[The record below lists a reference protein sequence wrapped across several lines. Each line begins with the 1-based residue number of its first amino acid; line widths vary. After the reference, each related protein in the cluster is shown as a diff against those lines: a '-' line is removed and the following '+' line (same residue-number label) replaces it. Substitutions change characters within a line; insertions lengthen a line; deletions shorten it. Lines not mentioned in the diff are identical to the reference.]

1 MILMHAAIAI
11 AVVGFFIALIALPKE
26 EEVTQEVAQSNRSV
40 KDQVVEN
47 WYQKAIPTPFI
58 HTVDTPVQFLVYFKT
73 ASQISS
79 SPYSSDLFNIGEQIG
94 EEL

>member
-26 EEVTQEVAQSNRSV
+26 EEMTQEVAQSNRSV

-47 WYQKAIPTPFI
+47 WYQNQIPTPFI
-58 HTVDTPVQFLVYFKT
+58 HTVDPAVQFQTYFKT
-73 ASQISS
+73 SNLISS